1 MDFLNI
7 DVTAAQKSIIR
18 PTERDLNI
26 GTILRES
33 GGERSRTSMPS
44 RRINTMGEINN
55 HCTVANST
63 SRIAK
68 LQSAME
74 LAKSIDQVKKMSAAL
89 KEDKQQQAMSELT
102 GSFEEA
108 EAALDDKG
116 DISQCKIQHIPHS
129 LVVLGQVA

>member
-1 MDFLNI
+1 
-7 DVTAAQKSIIR
+7 
-18 PTERDLNI
+18 
-26 GTILRES
+26 
-33 GGERSRTSMPS
+33 MPS

-63 SRIAK
+63 SRIVK

-74 LAKSIDQVKKMSAAL
+74 LAKSIDQVKKRSAAL

-102 GSFEEA
+102 GSFVEA

-116 DISQCKIQHIPHS
+116 DISQCKIQHIRS
-129 LVVLGQVA
+129 LCWGKWHELLNCKNKAEYVAAYQAIEQSRAAAAEQARQRVQ